1 MKEKQDA
8 KKENVAKS
16 VRVRE
21 RGKMLV
27 GIATIVVMLIVV
39 VVILAVV
46 SRQEP
51 ISEGYFRSDDTKLVL
66 SLTPEVSAFE
76 LNEEYEPEVTR
87 IVYFYDGNKVTGAK
101 IYFEYADE
109 EAARKAYDNTSME
122 GKTWATS
129 RRLNGRYIVYSVKA
143 EQYKDLTAEQVR
155 ENIAG
160 MKAAGGVV
168 EEPNAE

>member
-76 LNEEYEPEVTR
+76 LNEEYEPEVNL
-87 IVYFYDGNKVTGAK
+87 G
-101 IYFEYADE
+101 DE
-109 EAARKAYDNTSME
+109 
-122 GKTWATS
+122 
-129 RRLNGRYIVYSVKA
+129 
-143 EQYKDLTAEQVR
+143 
-155 ENIAG
+155 
-160 MKAAGGVV
+160 
-168 EEPNAE
+168 